1 MTDSWITE
9 TVGSLA
15 AICTTVSFLP
25 QLIHVWRRK
34 SAKDV
39 SMTMLLLFI
48 VGFGLWLVYGFRLNA
63 RPIIIGQSI
72 TLTLSLI
79 IMALKIRYDGKEQ
92 SAGH

>member
-1 MTDSWITE
+1 MTSSWITE
-9 TVGSLA
+9 SVGSLA

-39 SMTMLLLFI
+39 SMTMLLLFV
-48 VGFGLWLVYGFRLNA
+48 VGFALWLFYGIRLGA

-79 IMALKIRYDGKEQ
+79 IMALKIRYDRAE
-92 SAGH
+92 

>member
-1 MTDSWITE
+1 MTSSWITE

-15 AICTTVSFLP
+15 AVCTTVSFLP

-39 SMTMLLLFI
+39 SMTMLLLF
-48 VGFGLWLVYGFRLNA
+48 VLGFGLWLFYGFRIGA

-79 IMALKIRYDGKEQ
+79 IMALKIRYDGIK
-92 SAGH
+92 S